1 MNILLNVLRTIGV
14 LLSLFLLYIFIV
26 PMTVRVVNVGNI
38 AGVVFAVWLFCLSFK
53 PLQSLISRVMH
64 QNGFLTFLYRAVNA
78 GFAAFAVY
86 GIIIT
91 CVMLLACH
99 SQPAQNSTVVV
110 LGAQVRP
117 EGVPSLILRGR
128 INAAEDYLKA
138 NPGAKAVLAGGKGF
152 DEPMSEAKCMY
163 DVMVADGISPDR
175 LYIEDKSTN
184 TTENFRYTR
193 AVVEENNLGDD
204 ITVTTDGFHMLR
216 AMLIVKQQGYTG
228 RVGAICAE
236 TRLEFLPTYVVREWF
251 ALPFQLVRP
260 GR

>member
-1 MNILLNVLRTIGV
+1 M
-14 LLSLFLLYIFIV
+14 
-26 PMTVRVVNVGNI
+26 
-38 AGVVFAVWLFCLSFK
+38 
-53 PLQSLISRVMH
+53 
-64 QNGFLTFLYRAVNA
+64 
-78 GFAAFAVY
+78 
-86 GIIIT
+86 
-91 CVMLLACH
+91 
-99 SQPAQNSTVVV
+99 
-110 LGAQVRP
+110 
-117 EGVPSLILRGR
+117 RGR

-193 AVVEENNLGDD
+193 AVLEENNLGDD